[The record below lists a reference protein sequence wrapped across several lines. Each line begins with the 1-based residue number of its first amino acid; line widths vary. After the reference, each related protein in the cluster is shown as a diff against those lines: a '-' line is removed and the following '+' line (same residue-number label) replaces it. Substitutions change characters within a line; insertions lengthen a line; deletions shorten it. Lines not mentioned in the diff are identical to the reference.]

1 MHCVSSGIQD
11 QVLFL
16 LDIILSI
23 ENCER
28 SQKWQQPV
36 LDHFGDSR
44 EFFIEMYFFG

>member
-11 QVLFL
+11 QVLLL
-16 LDIILSI
+16 LDIILSL

-28 SQKWQQPV
+28 SQKWLQP
-36 LDHFGDSR
+36 DPNHFGNSK

>member
-11 QVLFL
+11 QILPL
-16 LDIILSI
+16 LDIILSL

-36 LDHFGDSR
+36 PDHFGES
-44 EFFIEMYFFG
+44 EELLN